1 MNYRGSYEI
10 MEEIALL
17 TPFYGGILHHRLQE
31 GYGLQWPCPDIKQS
45 GTQYLH
51 RKKFARGLG
60 TFITVDFVPPDEPP
74 DSEYPFMLT
83 TGRIYFRY
91 HTATMCR
98 RTAVLEREE
107 PESFVEINP
116 DDAERLGIKNRSM
129 VKVSSRRGEIELK
142 AYVTNRTPEGIV
154 FIPFHFREAAANI
167 LTNPATDPA
176 AKIPEYKVCAVRIES
191 LAKPKKVRRI
201 PSVDLEALRIT

>member
-1 MNYRGSYEI
+1 

-17 TPFYGGILHHRLQE
+17 TPSYGGILHHRLFD
-31 GYGLQWPCPDIKQS
+31 GFGLQWPCHDIKQS

-74 DSEYPFMLT
+74 ANEYPFLLT

-91 HTATMCR
+91 HTATMCG
-98 RTAVLEREE
+98 RTIVLGREE
-107 PESFVEINP
+107 SESFIEINP
-116 DDAERLGIKNRSM
+116 DDAERLGIRNRSM
-129 VKVSSRRGEIELK
+129 VKVSSKRGDIELK

-154 FIPFHFREAAANI
+154 FIPFHFKDAAANI
-167 LTNPATDPA
+167 LTNPATDPG
-176 AKIPEYKVCAVRIES
+176 AKIPEYKVCAVKVEP
-191 LAKPKKVRRI
+191 LVKPQKVKRI

>member
-1 MNYRGSYEI
+1 
-10 MEEIALL
+10 
-17 TPFYGGILHHRLQE
+17 
-31 GYGLQWPCPDIKQS
+31 
-45 GTQYLH
+45 
-51 RKKFARGLG
+51 
-60 TFITVDFVPPDEPP
+60 
-74 DSEYPFMLT
+74 
-83 TGRIYFRY
+83 
-91 HTATMCR
+91 MCG

-116 DDAERLGIKNRSM
+116 EDAERLGIRNRSM

-167 LTNPATDPA
+167 LTNPATDPG
-176 AKIPEYKVCAVRIES
+176 AKIPEYKVCAVRVGS